1 MAKKILVTGAAG
13 FIGCE
18 VSLLL
23 LKKGYQVVGID
34 NMNAYYQVSLKEDRL
49 KRLDDANF
57 RFEKMD
63 LADSAAVLGLFA
75 KEKFDGVIHLGAQ
88 AGVRYSLQNPQAY
101 IDSNITGF
109 LSILEGCRKFPV
121 AHLTYASSSS
131 VYGRN
136 TKTPFSTNDPVCSPS
151 SLYAATKRS
160 NELMAETY
168 RHLFQVNSTGL
179 RFFTVYGP
187 WGRPDMAPW
196 LFADAILHDK
206 PIKIF
211 NNGNMQRDFTYID
224 DIVGG
229 VVKVYETGAARFEAA
244 NSGGANP
251 AVAES
256 RLYNIGHGN
265 PVNLLDFV
273 KTLEKH
279 LGKTAE
285 KIYMPMQP
293 GDVEITWADT
303 KALERDVGYTADT
316 DLDVGI
322 KAFADWFK
330 SYSAK

>member
-1 MAKKILVTGAAG
+1 MNQSFRGFNKMSRKILVTGAAG

-18 VSLLL
+18 VSLILL
-23 LKKGYQVVGID
+23 SKGYEVVGID
-34 NMNAYYQVSLKEDRL
+34 NLNDYYQVSLKEDRL
-49 KRLDDANF
+49 KRLDNPNF

-63 LADSAAVLGLFA
+63 LADATAIKGRF
-75 KEKFDGVIHLGAQ
+75 EREHFDGVIHLGAQ
-88 AGVRYSLQNPQAY
+88 AGVRYSLVNPQAY

-109 LSILEGCRKFPV
+109 LNILEGCRFNPV
-121 AHLTYASSSS
+121 EHLTYASSSS

-136 TKTPFSTNDPVCSPS
+136 TKTPFATEDPVCMPS

-168 RHLFQVNSTGL
+168 HHLYKINATGL

-196 LFADAILHDK
+196 LFADAILHDR

-211 NNGNMQRDFTYID
+211 NNGNMMRDFTYID
-224 DIVGG
+224 DIAQG
-229 VVKVYETGAARFEAA
+229 VVRVFEA
-244 NSGGANP
+244 GIGKK
-251 AVAES
+251 EC

-293 GDVEITWADT
+293 GDVEVTWADT
-303 KALERDVGYTADT
+303 KALEQDVGYTADT
-316 DLDVGI
+316 DLDTGI
-322 KAFADWFK
+322 KAFAEWFK
-330 SYSAK
+330 GYNR

>member
-1 MAKKILVTGAAG
+1 MSKSILVTGAAG

-18 VSLLL
+18 VSLILL
-23 LKKGYQVVGID
+23 AKGYRIVGID
-34 NMNAYYQVSLKEDRL
+34 NMNSYYQVSLKENRL
-49 KRLDDANF
+49 KRLDNSNF
-57 RFEKMD
+57 KFIKMD
-63 LADSAAVLGLFA
+63 LADANSMQALF
-75 KEKFDGVIHLGAQ
+75 EREHFDGVVHLGAQ

-101 IDSNITGF
+101 IDSNVTGF
-109 LSILEGCRKFPV
+109 LNVLECCRKFPV
-121 AHLTYASSSS
+121 PHLVYASSSS

-136 TKTPFSTNDPVCSPS
+136 TKTPFSTEDPVCKPS

-168 RHLFQVNSTGL
+168 RHLFQINSTGL

-196 LFADAILHDK
+196 LFADAIMHDR

-211 NNGNMQRDFTYID
+211 NNGNMMRDFTYIA
-224 DIVGG
+224 DIAHG
-229 VVKVYETGAARFEAA
+229 VVKVFEAGLIRA
-244 NSGGANP
+244 EAHKEP
-251 AVAES
+251 ES

-285 KIYMPMQP
+285 KNFLPMQP
-293 GDVEITWADT
+293 GDVEVTWADT
-303 KALERDVGYTADT
+303 QALEHDVGYTADT
-316 DLDVGI
+316 DLDDGI
-322 KAFADWFK
+322 KAFAEWFK
-330 SYSAK
+330 SYEV

>member
-1 MAKKILVTGAAG
+1 MSKKILVTGAAG

-18 VSLLL
+18 VSLILL
-23 LKKGYQVVGID
+23 SKGYEVVGID
-34 NMNAYYQVSLKEDRL
+34 NMNAYYQISLKEDRL
-49 KRLDDANF
+49 KRLDSPHF

-63 LADSAAVLGLFA
+63 LADAKAMAALF
-75 KEKFDGVIHLGAQ
+75 ELERFDGVIHLGAQ
-88 AGVRYSLQNPQAY
+88 AGVRYSLVNPQAY

-109 LSILEGCRKFPV
+109 LNVLECCRHNPV

-136 TKTPFSTNDPVCSPS
+136 TKTPFATDDPVCKPS

-168 RHLFQVNSTGL
+168 HHLYQINATGL

-211 NNGNMQRDFTYID
+211 NNGNMMRDFTYID
-224 DIVGG
+224 DIAQG
-229 VVKVYETGAARFEAA
+229 VVKVYENGVGKSE
-244 NSGGANP
+244 N
-251 AVAES
+251 

-279 LGKTAE
+279 LGKDAE

-293 GDVEITWADT
+293 GDVEVTWADT
-303 KALERDVGYTADT
+303 EALEKDVGYTANT
-316 DLDVGI
+316 DLDRGI
-322 KAFADWFK
+322 KAFADWFRE
-330 SYSAK
+330 YNIA

>member
-1 MAKKILVTGAAG
+1 MSKTVLVTGAAG

-18 VSLLL
+18 VSLGLL
-23 LKKGYQVVGID
+23 AKGYRVVGID
-34 NMNAYYQVSLKEDRL
+34 NMNSYYQVSLKEDRL
-49 KRLDDANF
+49 KRLENPNF
-57 RFEKMD
+57 SFVKMELSDGVSMRALFEK
-63 LADSAAVLGLFA
+63 
-75 KEKFDGVIHLGAQ
+75 EHFDGVVHLGAQ

-101 IDSNITGF
+101 IDSNVTGF
-109 LSILEGCRKFPV
+109 LNVLECCRAFPV
-121 AHLTYASSSS
+121 SHLVYASSSS

-136 TKTPFSTNDPVCSPS
+136 TKTPFCTDDPVCMPS

-196 LFADAILHDK
+196 LFADAILHDR

-211 NNGNMQRDFTYID
+211 NNGNMMRDFTYVA
-224 DIVGG
+224 DIAQG
-229 VVKVYETGAARFEAA
+229 VVKVFEKGAARME
-244 NSGGANP
+244 SQG
-251 AVAES
+251 AVAEH
-256 RLYNIGHGN
+256 RLYNIGHGK

-285 KIYMPMQP
+285 KIYLPMQP
-293 GDVEITWADT
+293 GDVEVTWADT
-303 KALERDVGYTADT
+303 KALEADFGYTADT
-316 DLDVGI
+316 DLDDGI
-322 KAFADWFK
+322 KAFAEWFK
-330 SYSAK
+330 KYGA

>member
-1 MAKKILVTGAAG
+1 MPKKILVTGAAG

-18 VSLLL
+18 VSLIMLS
-23 LKKGYQVVGID
+23 KDYQVVGID
-34 NMNAYYQVSLKEDRL
+34 NMNSYYQVSLKEDRL
-49 KRLDDANF
+49 KRLDHADF
-57 RFEKMD
+57 RFQKMD
-63 LADSAAVLGLFA
+63 LADASAVAALF
-75 KEKFDGVIHLGAQ
+75 EEDHFDGVIHLGAQ

-109 LSILEGCRKFPV
+109 LNILEGCRKHPV
-121 AHLTYASSSS
+121 EHLTYASSSS

-136 TKTPFSTNDPVCSPS
+136 TKTPFSTDDPVCQPS

-168 RHLFQVNSTGL
+168 RHLFNVNATGL

-196 LFADAILHDK
+196 LFADAIMHDR

-211 NNGNMQRDFTYID
+211 NNGNMMRDFTYID
-224 DIVGG
+224 DIAGG
-229 VVKVYETGAARFEAA
+229 VVKVYETGASRFAA
-244 NSGGANP
+244 GKPES
-251 AVAES
+251 AEH
-256 RLYNIGHGN
+256 RLYNIGHGD

-293 GDVEITWADT
+293 GDVEVTWADT
-303 KALERDVGYTADT
+303 KALEKDVGYTAGTNLDT
-316 DLDVGI
+316 GI

-330 SYSAK
+330 GYC

>member
-1 MAKKILVTGAAG
+1 MAKKVLVTGAAG

-18 VSLLL
+18 VSLILL
-23 LKKGYQVVGID
+23 SKGYAVVGID
-34 NMNAYYQVSLKEDRL
+34 NMNSYYQVSLKQDRL
-49 KRLDDANF
+49 KRLNHTNF
-57 RFEKMD
+57 RFVQMD
-63 LADSAAVLGLFA
+63 LADASAMAALF
-75 KEKFDGVIHLGAQ
+75 ETEHFDGVVHLGAQ

-109 LSILEGCRKFPV
+109 LNVLECCRKFPV

-136 TKTPFSTNDPVCSPS
+136 TKTPFSTDDPVCKPS

-168 RHLFQVNSTGL
+168 NHLFQIDSTGL

-196 LFADAILHDK
+196 LFADAIMHDR

-211 NNGNMQRDFTYID
+211 NNGNMMRDFTYIA
-224 DIVGG
+224 DIAGG
-229 VVKVYETGAARFEAA
+229 VVKVFETGMDRAA
-244 NSGGANP
+244 NGNA
-251 AVAES
+251 AEC
-256 RLYNIGHGN
+256 RLYNIGHGD
-265 PVNLLDFV
+265 PVNLLNFV

-279 LGKTAE
+279 LGKEAE

-293 GDVEITWADT
+293 GDVEVTWADT
-303 KALERDVGYTADT
+303 KALEADVGYTADT
-316 DLDVGI
+316 DLDTGI
-322 KAFADWFK
+322 KAFAEWFK
-330 SYSAK
+330 NYKA

>member
-1 MAKKILVTGAAG
+1 MSKKVLVTGAAG

-18 VSLLL
+18 VSLILL
-23 LKKGYQVVGID
+23 AKGYDVVGID

-49 KRLDDANF
+49 KRLDNPHF

-63 LADSAAVLGLFA
+63 LADAKAMAALF
-75 KEKFDGVIHLGAQ
+75 EREHFDGVIHLGAQ
-88 AGVRYSLQNPQAY
+88 AGVRYSLVNPQAY
-101 IDSNITGF
+101 VDSNITGF
-109 LSILEGCRKFPV
+109 LNVLECCRHNPV

-136 TKTPFSTNDPVCSPS
+136 TKTPFATDDPVCKPS

-168 RHLFQVNSTGL
+168 HHLYQINATGL

-211 NNGNMQRDFTYID
+211 NNGNMMRDFTYID
-224 DIVGG
+224 DIAQG
-229 VVKVYETGAARFEAA
+229 VVKVYENGVDKNE
-244 NSGGANP
+244 N
-251 AVAES
+251 
-256 RLYNIGHGN
+256 RLYNIGHGK

-273 KTLEKH
+273 KTLEEH
-279 LGKTAE
+279 LGKDAE

-293 GDVEITWADT
+293 GDVEVTWADT
-303 KALERDVGYTADT
+303 VALEKDVGYTANT
-316 DLDVGI
+316 DLDTGI
-322 KAFADWFK
+322 KAFAQWFK
-330 SYSAK
+330 SYNK

>member
-49 KRLDDANF
+49 KRLDDVNF

-63 LADSAAVLGLFA
+63 LADSAAIMDLFA

-136 TKTPFSTNDPVCSPS
+136 TKTPFSTDDPVCSPS

-244 NSGGANP
+244 NSGGANS

-303 KALERDVGYTADT
+303 KALEQDVGYTADT

-322 KAFADWFK
+322 KSFADWFK

>member
-109 LSILEGCRKFPV
+109 LSILEGCRKYPV

-330 SYSAK
+330 AYSAK

>member
-1 MAKKILVTGAAG
+1 MSKTVLVTGAAG

-18 VSLLL
+18 VSLILL
-23 LKKGYQVVGID
+23 AKGYRVVGID
-34 NMNAYYQVSLKEDRL
+34 NMNSYYQVSLKEDRL
-49 KRLDDANF
+49 KRLENPNF
-57 RFEKMD
+57 SFVKMELSDGVSMRTLFEK
-63 LADSAAVLGLFA
+63 
-75 KEKFDGVIHLGAQ
+75 ERFDGVVHLGAQ

-101 IDSNITGF
+101 IDSNVTGF
-109 LSILEGCRKFPV
+109 LNVLECCRAFPV
-121 AHLTYASSSS
+121 SHLVYASSSS

-136 TKTPFSTNDPVCSPS
+136 TKTPFCTDDPVCMPS

-196 LFADAILHDK
+196 LFADAILHDR

-211 NNGNMQRDFTYID
+211 NNGNMMRDFTYVA
-224 DIVGG
+224 DIAQG
-229 VVKVYETGAARFEAA
+229 VVKVLEKGAIRME
-244 NSGGANP
+244 SQG
-251 AVAES
+251 AVAEH
-256 RLYNIGHGN
+256 RLYNIGHGK

-285 KIYMPMQP
+285 KIYLPMQP
-293 GDVEITWADT
+293 GDVEVTWADT
-303 KALERDVGYTADT
+303 KALEADFGYTANT
-316 DLDVGI
+316 DLDDGI
-322 KAFADWFK
+322 KAFAEWFK
-330 SYSAK
+330 GYGA

>member
-1 MAKKILVTGAAG
+1 MSRKILVTGAAG

-18 VSLLL
+18 VSLILL
-23 LKKGYQVVGID
+23 SKGYEVVGID
-34 NMNAYYQVSLKEDRL
+34 NMNAYYQISLKEDRL
-49 KRLDDANF
+49 KRLDSPHF

-63 LADSAAVLGLFA
+63 LADAKAMAALF
-75 KEKFDGVIHLGAQ
+75 EREHFDGVIHLGAQ
-88 AGVRYSLQNPQAY
+88 AGVRYSLVNPQAY

-109 LSILEGCRKFPV
+109 LNVLECCRHNPV

-136 TKTPFSTNDPVCSPS
+136 TKTPFATDDPVCKPS

-168 RHLFQVNSTGL
+168 HHLYQINATGL

-211 NNGNMQRDFTYID
+211 NNGNMMRDFTYID
-224 DIVGG
+224 DIAQG
-229 VVKVYETGAARFEAA
+229 VVKVYENGVGKSE
-244 NSGGANP
+244 N
-251 AVAES
+251 

-279 LGKTAE
+279 LGKDAE

-293 GDVEITWADT
+293 GDVEVTWADT
-303 KALERDVGYTADT
+303 EALEKDVGYTANT
-316 DLDVGI
+316 DLDRGI
-322 KAFADWFK
+322 KAFADWFRE
-330 SYSAK
+330 YNIT

>member
-1 MAKKILVTGAAG
+1 MSKKILVTGAAG

-18 VSLLL
+18 VSLMLL
-23 LKKGYQVVGID
+23 SKSYQVVGID
-34 NMNAYYQVSLKEDRL
+34 NMNTYYQVSLKQDRL
-49 KRLDDANF
+49 KRLENPNF
-57 RFEKMD
+57 SFVEMD
-63 LADSAAVLGLFA
+63 LADSAKMMELF
-75 KEKFDGVIHLGAQ
+75 EREHFDGVVNLGAQ

-109 LSILEGCRKFPV
+109 LNVLECCRKYPV
-121 AHLTYASSSS
+121 EHLTYASSSS

-136 TKTPFSTNDPVCSPS
+136 TKTPFSTEDPVCSPS

-168 RHLFQVNSTGL
+168 RHLYKINSTGL

-196 LFADAILHDK
+196 LFADAILHDR

-211 NNGNMQRDFTYID
+211 NNGNMQRDFTYIA
-224 DIVGG
+224 DIAGG
-229 VVKVYETGAARFEAA
+229 VVKVLEKGMNHMESAGAEA
-244 NSGGANP
+244 
-251 AVAES
+251 EHH
-256 RLYNIGHGN
+256 LYNIGHGN

-293 GDVEITWADT
+293 GDVEVTWADT
-303 KALERDVGYTADT
+303 KALEQDVGYTADT
-316 DLDVGI
+316 DLDAGI

-330 SYSAK
+330 SYAC

>member
-1 MAKKILVTGAAG
+1 MSKKVLVTGAAG

-18 VSLLL
+18 VSLILL
-23 LKKGYQVVGID
+23 AKGYQVVGID

-49 KRLDDANF
+49 KRLDHSQF

-63 LADSAAVLGLFA
+63 LADAKAMAALF
-75 KEKFDGVIHLGAQ
+75 EREHFDGVIHLGAQ
-88 AGVRYSLQNPQAY
+88 AGVRYSLVNPQAY

-109 LSILEGCRKFPV
+109 LNVLECCRHNPV

-136 TKTPFSTNDPVCSPS
+136 TKTPFATDDPVCKPS

-168 RHLFQVNSTGL
+168 HHLYQINATGL

-211 NNGNMQRDFTYID
+211 NNGNMMRDFTYID
-224 DIVGG
+224 DIAQG
-229 VVKVYETGAARFEAA
+229 VVKVYENGVGKNE
-244 NSGGANP
+244 N
-251 AVAES
+251 

-279 LGKTAE
+279 LGKDAE

-293 GDVEITWADT
+293 GDVEVTWADT
-303 KALERDVGYTADT
+303 VALEKDVGYTANT
-316 DLDVGI
+316 DLDTGI

-330 SYSAK
+330 TYNV

>member
-1 MAKKILVTGAAG
+1 MSKKVLVTGAAG

-18 VSLLL
+18 VSLILL
-23 LKKGYQVVGID
+23 AKGYQVVGID

-49 KRLDDANF
+49 KRLDNPNF

-63 LADSAAVLGLFA
+63 LADAKAMTALF
-75 KEKFDGVIHLGAQ
+75 EREHFDGVIHLGAQ
-88 AGVRYSLQNPQAY
+88 AGVRYSLVNPQAY

-109 LSILEGCRKFPV
+109 LNVLECCRHNPV

-136 TKTPFSTNDPVCSPS
+136 TKTPFATDDPVCKPS

-168 RHLFQVNSTGL
+168 HHLYQINATGL

-211 NNGNMQRDFTYID
+211 NNGNMMRDFTYID
-224 DIVGG
+224 DIAQG
-229 VVKVYETGAARFEAA
+229 VVKVYENGVGKNE
-244 NSGGANP
+244 N
-251 AVAES
+251 

-279 LGKTAE
+279 LGKDAE

-293 GDVEITWADT
+293 GDVEVTWADT
-303 KALERDVGYTADT
+303 VALEKEVGYTANT
-316 DLDVGI
+316 DLDTGI

-330 SYSAK
+330 AYNV

>member
-1 MAKKILVTGAAG
+1 MSKTVLVTGAAG

-18 VSLLL
+18 VSLGLL
-23 LKKGYQVVGID
+23 AKGYRVVGID
-34 NMNAYYQVSLKEDRL
+34 NMNSYYQVSLKEDRL
-49 KRLDDANF
+49 KRLENPNF
-57 RFEKMD
+57 SFVKMELSDGVSMRALFEK
-63 LADSAAVLGLFA
+63 
-75 KEKFDGVIHLGAQ
+75 EHFDGVVHLGAQ

-101 IDSNITGF
+101 IDSNVTGF
-109 LSILEGCRKFPV
+109 LNVLECCRAFPV
-121 AHLTYASSSS
+121 SHLVYASSSS

-136 TKTPFSTNDPVCSPS
+136 TKTPFCTDDPVCMPS

-196 LFADAILHDK
+196 LFADAILHDR

-211 NNGNMQRDFTYID
+211 NNGNMMRDFTYVA
-224 DIVGG
+224 DIAQG
-229 VVKVYETGAARFEAA
+229 VVKVFEKGAARME
-244 NSGGANP
+244 SQG
-251 AVAES
+251 AVAEH
-256 RLYNIGHGN
+256 RLYNIGHGK

-285 KIYMPMQP
+285 KIYLPMQP
-293 GDVEITWADT
+293 GDVEVTWADT
-303 KALERDVGYTADT
+303 KALEADFGYTANT
-316 DLDVGI
+316 DLDDGI
-322 KAFADWFK
+322 KAFAEWFK
-330 SYSAK
+330 GYGA

>member
-49 KRLDDANF
+49 KRLDDVNF

-63 LADSAAVLGLFA
+63 LADSAAIMDLFA

-136 TKTPFSTNDPVCSPS
+136 TKTPFSTDDPVCSPS

-229 VVKVYETGAARFEAA
+229 VVKVYETGAARFEAV

-303 KALERDVGYTADT
+303 KALEQDVGYTADT